1 MIHATN
7 AIESYNSALRKYAKN
22 KRSFVSNE
30 ALAKLLYTG
39 RARYDVDPETVPG
52 RSSER
57 AAHGCVAHMSG
68 TDDQAV
74 SVRTQFGNE
83 LPKIIRQS
91 RFASS

>member
-1 MIHATN
+1 LSHYSGFSPEIRKMIYATN

-57 AAHGCVAHMSG
+57 GARMRGAHERH
-68 TDDQAV
+68 
-74 SVRTQFGNE
+74 R
-83 LPKIIRQS
+83 
-91 RFASS
+91 